1 MKSPFP
7 GMDPY
12 LESRWSDV
20 HATLITAIKETLQPS
35 MPPGLRARS
44 EERILLEEPDG
55 EPMRRYRADVAAI
68 DTGRLEGRGSPAV
81 AEAGGVAVA
90 ESVEITFHNAPVV
103 DRFVRIID
111 TSNGNRIVTV
121 IEVLSPWNKMA
132 GRLNED
138 YVRKLN
144 DFVRGGVSVVE
155 IDLLRSPRT
164 HLPVTEADLP
174 GGRKSPY
181 LVFVHKGWEPKKA
194 TAYLIGLRAPLPAI
208 PIPLRQTDADVLLSL
223 QPLIDRVYI
232 AGGHDDIDY
241 THPPTPPLAGEDAT
255 WAEELLRTSGPSS
268 KTS

>member
-20 HATLITAIKETLQPS
+20 HATLITAIKEALQPS

-55 EPMRRYRADVAAI
+55 QPMRRFRADVAAI
-68 DTGRLEGRGSPAV
+68 DTGRLERRAAAPAADV
-81 AEAGGVAVA
+81 GGVAVA
-90 ESVEITFHNAPVV
+90 ESVDITFHNAPVV

-111 TSNGNRIVTV
+111 TTTGNRVVTV
-121 IEVLSPWNKMA
+121 IEVLSPWNKSA

-144 DFVRGGVSVVE
+144 DFARGGVSVVE
-155 IDLLRSPRT
+155 IDLLRSSRR
-164 HLPVTEADLP
+164 HLLVTEVDLP
-174 GGRKSPY
+174 ASRRSPY
-181 LVFVHKGWEPKKA
+181 LVFVHKGWQPDNA
-194 TAYLIGLRAPLPAI
+194 TAYLIGLRSPLPPI
-208 PIPLRQTDADVLLSL
+208 PIPLRQTDADVNLAL
-223 QPLIDRVYI
+223 QPLIERVYV

-241 THPPTPPLAGEDAT
+241 ARPPDPPLAGDDAG
-255 WAEELLRTSGPSS
+255 WADELLRAAGRR
-268 KTS
+268 

>member
-1 MKSPFP
+1 
-7 GMDPY
+7 MDPY

-20 HATLITAIKETLQPS
+20 HAKLIAYIGEALQPS

-55 EPMRRYRADVAAI
+55 QPVRRYRADVAAI
-68 DTGRLEGRGSPAV
+68 DTGRLERREVSAAV

-138 YVRKLN
+138 YLRKLN
-144 DFVRGGVSVVE
+144 DFARGGVSVVE

-174 GGRKSPY
+174 GARKSPY
-181 LVFVHKGWEPKKA
+181 LVFVQKGWQPEKG
-194 TAYLIGLRAPLPAI
+194 TAYLIGLRSPLPAI

-223 QPLIDRVYI
+223 QPLIERVYT

-241 THPPTPPLAGEDAT
+241 ARPPTPPLAGEDAT
-255 WAEELLRTSGPSS
+255 WAEQLLRTAGTPS
-268 KTS
+268 TAR